1 MDLALLL
8 NYPMNEKLKS
18 TEEQLVKI
26 DVIDGTEVLGYE
38 GSGREEHSGENAP
51 RSSDKMKDDLAD
63 NAPQDLG
70 PENRTASARSAR
82 HKEP

>member
-51 RSSDKMKDDLAD
+51 RASDKMKDDLAD

-70 PENRTASARSAR
+70 PENRAPSARSAR
-82 HKEP
+82 HKKP

>member
-8 NYPMNEKLKS
+8 NYPMDEKLKS

-51 RSSDKMKDDLAD
+51 RASDKMKDDLAD
-63 NAPQDLG
+63 NAPQDLE
-70 PENRTASARSAR
+70 PENRTPSGRSAR
-82 HKEP
+82 HKKP